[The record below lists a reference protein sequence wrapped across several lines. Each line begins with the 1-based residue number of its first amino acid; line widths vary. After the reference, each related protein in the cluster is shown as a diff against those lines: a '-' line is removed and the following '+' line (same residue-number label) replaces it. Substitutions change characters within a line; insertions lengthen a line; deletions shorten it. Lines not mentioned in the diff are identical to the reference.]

1 MTTRLE
7 PVAWRVRANRNHP
20 LVERDPFEWR
30 LSETKPVLGEGAQV
44 EWFDVQPLY
53 AAAPAPEGMRSE
65 IAVEAQY
72 DAVRRNFNRMRDDGS
87 LPSAAE
93 GLRTDIEWL
102 RDEFYSLSAA
112 TESEYACGDADHAE
126 MAADR
131 KRADAICD
139 AILAIIAKGEGRE

>member
-53 AAAPAPEGMRSE
+53 AAAPAPDGMRADVLE
-65 IAVEAQY
+65 RLRALDFGGHYHEARFQQIA
-72 DAVRRNFNRMRDDGS
+72 DD
-87 LPSAAE
+87 
-93 GLRTDIEWL
+93 
-102 RDEFYSLSAA
+102 
-112 TESEYACGDADHAE
+112 
-126 MAADR
+126 
-131 KRADAICD
+131 
-139 AILAIIAKGEGRE
+139 ILAIIAKVTK